1 MISQHPI
8 GGIYASGV
16 SISLTCATLSPV
28 NTIFWYKDRTQV
40 GSGST
45 FEIASFSAGDVGNYS
60 CRASVNGVGTVT
72 SAIAELQLAGRRSK
86 YYCLPVL

>member
-1 MISQHPI
+1 MLVVPPS
-8 GGIYASGV
+8 
-16 SISLTCATLSPV
+16 SLLMYITVSPV
-28 NTIFWYKDRTQV
+28 NTIFWYKDRTHV

-45 FEIASFSAGDVGNYS
+45 FEIASFSEGDVGNYS

-72 SAIAELQLAGRRSK
+72 SAIAERQLAGRRRE